1 MMCGE
6 LVWKTLSLECKNWA
20 YRPLAEECD
29 AIDRKESAEHFM
41 RILKEYNE
49 WMMWQQQCVC
59 RSF

>member
-1 MMCGE
+1 M
-6 LVWKTLSLECKNWA
+6 WKTSSQECKNGA

-49 WMMWQQQCVC
+49 WMMWQQQCM
-59 RSF
+59 